1 MTIIAL
7 DPTHPDWLTL
17 ADYAQSCSWRAG
29 ASLAQAMRS
38 GSFQPWERVFAA
50 LDGETIAGYCT
61 LAERDCLEDV
71 PYSPYIGYV
80 FVDEAYRGQRLSQ
93 RLIESALAYAGT
105 LGFEKVY
112 LVSDLQGLYEKY
124 GFIPIDARP
133 APWNP
138 NEMETIFMR
147 AISF

>member
-7 DPTHPDWLTL
+7 DPIHPDWLTL
-17 ADYAQSCSWRAG
+17 ADYAQCCSWRAG
-29 ASLAQAMRS
+29 ASLAHAMRS
-38 GSFQPWERVFAA
+38 GFFQSWERVFAA

-93 RLIESALAYAGT
+93 RLIESSLAYAGT

-112 LVSDLQGLYEKY
+112 LVSDHQGLYEKY
-124 GFIPIDARP
+124 GFIPIDVRP

-147 AISF
+147 TISF